1 MKAIEKLKSDMLYIV
16 KSVSYIKHIDSIV
29 EQNFPTHKKSFK
41 ACYFPYAKLY
51 FRSNVEKLAPLL
63 NFVRGV

>member
-29 EQNFPTHKKSFK
+29 EQNFPTHKKTFK
-41 ACYFPYAKLY
+41 AYYFPYAKLY
-51 FRSNVEKLAPLL
+51 FKSNVEKLSPLL
-63 NFVRGV
+63 QILRGA